1 MLSSRQ
7 FCAEWTTTINMHNVK
22 YPIDF
27 KIITNSWILLSY
39 HCQLTLLWTF
49 MLIIDWHPY
58 SWSTNSWI
66 SIVLSVFKDNFITIG
81 WPLFC
86 DDYNPCSWSTN
97 SWISIVLSVF
107 KRIKTISWPL
117 LWIICVDYHPCSLST
132 NSWISIV
139 LSVLKI
145 IITISWPLLWIICV
159 DYHPCS
165 LSPNSRI
172 LNF

>member
-7 FCAEWTTTINMHNVK
+7 LPICAEWTTTINMHNVK
-22 YPIDF
+22 YPIDC

-66 SIVLSVFKDNFITIG
+66 PIVLSVFKSIIIIS
-81 WPLFC
+81 WPLLWIKIIC
-86 DDYNPCSWSTN
+86 VDYHPCSWSTN
-97 SWISIVLSVF
+97 SWISIVLSV
-107 KRIKTISWPL
+107 I
-117 LWIICVDYHPCSLST
+117 
-132 NSWISIV
+132 
-139 LSVLKI
+139 KI

-165 LSPNSRI
+165 LSSMLIIN
-172 LNF
+172 

>member
-1 MLSSRQ
+1 MIKVSCLLSSRQ

-22 YPIDF
+22 YPIDC

-81 WPLFC
+81 WPLLWIIC

-117 LWIICVDYHPCSLST
+117 LWIISVDYQPCSWST
-132 NSWISIV
+132 NSWTSIV
-139 LSVLKI
+139 LYVFKRI
-145 IITISWPLLWIICV
+145 NLWII
-159 DYHPCS
+159 
-165 LSPNSRI
+165 
-172 LNF
+172 